1 MDELEP
7 GPDTVSRVHGTRR
20 RSAIV
25 TTTLQEEA
33 RALGDPTRYEIF
45 RYISAANGPV
55 DVAEL
60 TAHLGLNHN
69 AIRQHLAKLVQAAL
83 VREEQAPSAGRG
95 RPRLNYRVSP
105 AADSRWGVTGPYE
118 RLSVLLTEML
128 KTGDS
133 GVDVGRRSVR
143 PDRSGAPADDDPV
156 DVVVEAMDRQGF
168 DPIVRTRGKRV
179 EVVLRTCPFATA
191 ALSDPDSV
199 CSLHLGIAEGV
210 AERTGGRVVIDE
222 LVPHD
227 PRRANCRLLLHR
239 QVGDPR

>member
-1 MDELEP
+1 MN
-7 GPDTVSRVHGTRR
+7 
-20 RSAIV
+20 V

-69 AIRQHLAKLVQAAL
+69 AIRQHLAKLVGAAL
-83 VREEQAPSAGRG
+83 VSEDHAPSTGRG

-105 AADSRWGVTGPYE
+105 GADSRWGVTGPYE
-118 RLSVLLTEML
+118 RLSLLLTEML

-133 GVDVGRRSVR
+133 AFDVGRRSVR
-143 PDRSGAPADDDPV
+143 PEPLGAAADDDPV
-156 DVVVEAMDRQGF
+156 GVVADAMDRQGF
-168 DPIVRTRGKRV
+168 DPIIRTRGTRV

-199 CSLHLGIAEGV
+199 CSLHLGIAQGV
-210 AERTGGRVVIDE
+210 ADLTDGRVVIDE

-227 PRRANCRLLLHR
+227 PRQANCRLLLH
-239 QVGDPR
+239 QEAPDPV